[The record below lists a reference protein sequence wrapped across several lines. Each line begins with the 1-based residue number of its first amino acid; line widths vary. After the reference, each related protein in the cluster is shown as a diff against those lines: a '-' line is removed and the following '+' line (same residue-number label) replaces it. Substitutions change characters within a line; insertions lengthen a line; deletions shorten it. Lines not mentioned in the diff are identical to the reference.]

1 MKSNFAIIFLV
12 VMSTIANAQFDP
24 GSSFINGGFYSF
36 FDNSRNKQSD
46 FSSGGYRHNIDISF
60 GKFKKENKA
69 RGWNISN
76 SILIQTFKSDS
87 INPESTREFKL
98 GLNRFWEFYKPLND
112 KLSLYMS
119 PSVGL
124 TYAKSYDYSISGYDF
139 SFESWSRE
147 ISMGASIKLGICWKV
162 DKKWAFYGN
171 LGIIDPIHFTGGVV
185 KTEKYWEKNTN
196 GDNTRS
202 KGIYSNQ
209 YFVPGLASLGLGLG
223 VRYFW

>member
-1 MKSNFAIIFLV
+1 MISK
-12 VMSTIANAQFDP
+12 IANAQFRP
-24 GSSFINGGFYSF
+24 GSSFINGGFYSS
-36 FDNSRNKQSD
+36 FDNSRYKQSD
-46 FSSGGYRHNIDISF
+46 FSSGSYRHNINISF
-60 GKFKKENKA
+60 GKFIKENKSV
-69 RGWNISN
+69 GW
-76 SILIQTFKSDS
+76 S
-87 INPESTREFKL
+87 INNNILKVKFDTDSVKPESIREFKL

-124 TYAKSYDYSISGYDF
+124 TYARMYDYGISGHDL

-147 ISMGASIKLGICWKV
+147 ISIGASIKLGICWKV
-162 DKKWAFYGN
+162 DNKWAFYGN

-185 KTEKYWEKNTN
+185 KMEKYWEKNAN

-202 KGIYSNQ
+202 RGIYSNQ

-223 VRYFW
+223 VRYFWGSNE